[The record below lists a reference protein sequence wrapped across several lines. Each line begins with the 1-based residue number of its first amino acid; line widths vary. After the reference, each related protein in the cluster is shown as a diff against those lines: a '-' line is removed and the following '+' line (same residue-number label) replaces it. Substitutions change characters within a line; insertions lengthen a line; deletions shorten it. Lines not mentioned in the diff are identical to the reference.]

1 MFYASNH
8 VRFVIQIRTLF
19 NQDVSMDKFN
29 IQLPLQFGLTV
40 ILFLSSFFVLS
51 FIKSMVLKYGTKEKI
66 AEKRI
71 LYIKKFFGFIVYS
84 LAFLCFALI
93 WGIDFRGIFIFASS
107 FFAVVGI
114 ALFASWSV
122 LSNITSS
129 IILFFSFPYKFG
141 DKIKILDGD
150 NTISGKLQDI
160 TMFNLQI
167 EDEEGNIITFPNNLA
182 IQKAI
187 IKYNQK
193 KRDSE

>member
-1 MFYASNH
+1 
-8 VRFVIQIRTLF
+8 
-19 NQDVSMDKFN
+19 
-29 IQLPLQFGLTV
+29 
-40 ILFLSSFFVLS
+40 
-51 FIKSMVLKYGTKEKI
+51 MVLKYGTKERI

-71 LYIKKFFGFIVYS
+71 TYIKKFFSVIVYS
-84 LAFLCFALI
+84 VAFLCFALI

-114 ALFASWSV
+114 AMFASWSV

-129 IILFFSFPYKFG
+129 IILFFSFPYKIG
-141 DKIKILDGD
+141 DQIKILDGD

-167 EDEEGNIITFPNNLA
+167 EDEEGNIITVPNNLA

-187 IKYNQK
+187 IKYNQR
-193 KRDSE
+193 KRDSV